1 MNWYRYWYF
10 MIFFIYDSLG
20 KNMEENKTFSVLFF
34 SFVIYMIFSILG
46 CFINVTFVHGIVK
59 YIAHPLTH
67 FIFIG
72 FIYSF
77 NGFLF
82 FPEKKARIGR
92 NTYREIRQQTKNV
105 YFIIFTI
112 LIFLIYFFCA
122 FYFKG
127 KFMYI

>member
-1 MNWYRYWYF
+1 

-34 SFVIYMIFSILG
+34 SFVMYMIFSILG
-46 CFINVTFVHGIVK
+46 CFVNIMFTYEIVK
-59 YIAHPLTH
+59 YIAHPLAH
-67 FIFIG
+67 FIFIC

-77 NGFLF
+77 NGLLF

-92 NTYREIRQQTKNV
+92 NTYREIRQQTKNM